1 MEMANRQE
9 ITPEAALVADAVRGL
24 LSRYWPAEQAANAA
38 GDPAA
43 VRASYRILVDQGF
56 GEFGRG
62 GDDGGAAEA
71 AIVAAELGRAHC
83 PAPLLDRY
91 LLNFAA
97 SAPGGERLDALLG
110 GAPATLVAAEDSGGF
125 HVADGRARGHLE
137 LVEQAAACDAVV
149 VLTRTGEVAVVRAE
163 QLAVIV
169 SPVTA
174 LSLPGFARLEFADA
188 AADIVRLAPSVTDD
202 LASLSRLLHTARA
215 QGAARRAF
223 ELVVGYAKTRHQF
236 GQPIGRFQAVA
247 HKLANCHIALTGA
260 ELLIRRAAAEKD
272 AESAD
277 WRYCAAAASAFAGL
291 HLPRFSVE
299 THHVFGA
306 IGYSE
311 EHEAPRHFK
320 RVHVDL
326 LAAGGGR
333 AARRELAER
342 VTAASAPGLPKLDLG
357 PAGNQF
363 RQEVRAWLDQ
373 HWSDERRAAHNAL
386 TYREREFDRQFA
398 LRLGETGWI
407 GAGWPAAFGG
417 QARSPLEQLAFLE
430 EMEMHDA
437 PRFGAPVHAALLML
451 YGTQAQR
458 DLYLPEILR
467 GRAMFG
473 IGYSEPDAGSDL
485 ASLRTRAVRDGD
497 DWVVNGQKIW
507 TTTYWGEYMLLA
519 ARTDPGAPSKHAG
532 VSLFILPMTAPGI
545 TVKVDSTMYSGTFAN
560 IFYDDVRVPADAL
573 VGTLNDGWKVLVSA
587 LAAERG
593 TVGGGVI
600 VKVAHMFDLI
610 CAELTRA
617 GCSDDPV
624 IRDALG
630 GFAAEIEAGRQ
641 LMLACADAA
650 AELGDTPP
658 DLAAVSKVH
667 AGELMERMLQEALEI
682 MGPAAAI
689 GAGEP
694 GAVLSGR
701 LEQALRHSLMWVIS
715 MGTNEIQ
722 RSLIAQRA
730 LGLPR

>member
-1 MEMANRQE
+1 MANRQD
-9 ITPEAALVADAVRGL
+9 ITAEAGLVRDSVRGL
-24 LSRYWPAEQAANAA
+24 LSRYWPAGQAADAA

-43 VRASYRILVDQGF
+43 VRAFYRTLVDQGF

-97 SAPGGERLDALLG
+97 SAPGGERLHALLG
-110 GAPATLVAAEDSGGF
+110 GATATLVAAEDSGGF
-125 HVADGRARGHLE
+125 RVAGGRARGHLE

-149 VLTRTGEVAVVRAE
+149 VLAPAGEVAVVRAGQPE
-163 QLAVIV
+163 VIV

-174 LSLPGFARLEFADA
+174 LSLPGFARLEFAGA
-188 AADIVRLAPSVTDD
+188 AADVVRLAPSVIDD
-202 LASLSRLLHTARA
+202 LARLSRLLRAARA

-223 ELVVGYAKTRHQF
+223 ELAVDYAKTRHQF
-236 GQPIGRFQAVA
+236 AQPIGRFQAVA

-260 ELLIRRAAAEKD
+260 ELLVRRAAAEKD

-277 WRYCAAAASAFAGL
+277 WRYFAAAASAFAGL
-291 HLPRFSVE
+291 HLSRVSME

-306 IGYSE
+306 VGYSE
-311 EHEAPRHFK
+311 EHEAPRHFE

-333 AARRELAER
+333 EARRELADR
-342 VTAASAPGLPKLDLG
+342 VTAPSAPGLPKSDLG

-363 RQEVRAWLDQ
+363 REEVRAWLEK
-373 HWSDERRAAHNAL
+373 HWSGERRAAHNAL

-398 LRLGETGWI
+398 LSLGETGWI

-417 QARSPLEQLAFLE
+417 QRRSPLEQLAFLE
-430 EMEMHDA
+430 EMEAHEA

-451 YGTQAQR
+451 YGTEAQR
-458 DLYLPEILR
+458 ARYLPEILH

-473 IGYSEPDAGSDL
+473 IGYSEPDADL
-485 ASLRTRAVRDGD
+485 ASLRTRAVRDGG
-497 DWVVNGQKIW
+497 DWVISGQKIW

-519 ARTDPGAPSKHAG
+519 ARTDPDAPSKHAG
-532 VSLFILPMTAPGI
+532 ISLFILPMTAPGI
-545 TVKVDSTMYSGTFAN
+545 TVKVDAAMYSGTFGCV
-560 IFYDDVRVPADAL
+560 FYDDVRVPGDAL
-573 VGTLNDGWKVLVSA
+573 VGTVNDGWKVLVSA

-600 VKVAHMFDLI
+600 VKVARMFELI
-610 CAELTRA
+610 CAELTGTGRS
-617 GCSDDPV
+617 GDPV

-641 LMLACADAA
+641 LMLACAYAA

-667 AGELMERMLQEALEI
+667 AGELMERMLQAALEI

-689 GAGEP
+689 GANEP
-694 GAVLSGR
+694 GAMLAGR